1 MSKFTFTGFSSRS
14 ADNGG
19 SKTLHDLQ
27 LIEQDLYVRFH
38 VLPGEQVM
46 RPERGCTIWYKL
58 EEPFTDS
65 LVDSIKTEATRICEL
80 DPRLS
85 VVSVNVIQYEYGIRL
100 EIVLNYI
107 PYDSIGTFIV
117 DFNNRQSALSATV
130 GDNS

>member
-1 MSKFTFTGFSSRS
+1 MSNFTFTGFSSIS

-19 SKTLHDLQ
+19 DKTLHDLK

-58 EEPFTDS
+58 EEPFTQQ
-65 LVDSIKTEATRICEL
+65 LVDSIKTEAIRICEL

-85 VVSVNVIQYEYGIRL
+85 VVSVNVIQYDLGIRV

-107 PYDSIGTFIV
+107 PYNSIGTFIV
-117 DFNNRQSALSATV
+117 DFNNRQSALSASL